1 MMYSRHRAVSTGSR
15 LLLVPCRG
23 IHPAEENTRT
33 AAVSTS
39 ACATWIA
46 RSAVSAR
53 HHQRAAHA
61 VCGSAYRASRT
72 GAAAASRTTAISRMT

>member
-15 LLLVPCRG
+15 LLLVPFRG

-39 ACATWIA
+39 ACATWMA
-46 RSAVSAR
+46 RHAVRAR

-61 VCGSAYRASRT
+61 VCGRAWAARAS
-72 GAAAASRTTAISRMT
+72 GAAAVSSTSAISRRT

>member
-1 MMYSRHRAVSTGSR
+1 MGLGPKEDSTGRLIHHGIRIMMYSRHRAVSTGSR
-15 LLLVPCRG
+15 LLLVPFRG

-39 ACATWIA
+39 ACATWMA
-46 RSAVSAR
+46 RHAVRAR

-61 VCGSAYRASRT
+61 VCGRA
-72 GAAAASRTTAISRMT
+72 